1 MSNFVDSERGDVDD
15 VDTEIHSPNDIEE

>member
-1 MSNFVDSERGDVDD
+1 MSNFVDSERGG